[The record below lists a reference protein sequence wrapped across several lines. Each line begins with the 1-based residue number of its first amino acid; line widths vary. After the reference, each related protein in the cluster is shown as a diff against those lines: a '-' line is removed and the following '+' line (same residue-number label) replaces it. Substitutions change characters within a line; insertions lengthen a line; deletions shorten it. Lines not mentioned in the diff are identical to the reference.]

1 MRSFPSILLLGS
13 SLVVTACAASGDATS
28 DDSAESAADS
38 ADAAS
43 AEGNMMM
50 AATEGSNLSAVEL
63 TAEIVAGNV
72 AANLS
77 ARFQPSTCAVIT
89 QTGLTLKA
97 VFNDCTGIRGLL
109 HVSGELDLV
118 VSVSLQDAITVH
130 GTSNNLKVNGA
141 QLTVDAT
148 ATYSS
153 QGSSHQLVVTT
164 EGSGV
169 GPRGRTIEHDG
180 SYTVTWD
187 RDTQCHTITGSWS
200 TEIGARTRSNEVNL
214 SRCGTGCPTGS
225 VIHTFLR
232 GESLSIEFDGTATAS
247 WSASTGA
254 SGTLAL
260 SCM

>member
-1 MRSFPSILLLGS
+1 MPHTSAWGSIRELEVPVVARLRGHGVWPVGCSDDKRSSLTQRTYLMRSFPSILLLGS

-109 HVSGELDLV
+109 HVSGELD
-118 VSVSLQDAITVH
+118 
-130 GTSNNLKVNGA
+130 
-141 QLTVDAT
+141 
-148 ATYSS
+148 
-153 QGSSHQLVVTT
+153 
-164 EGSGV
+164 
-169 GPRGRTIEHDG
+169 
-180 SYTVTWD
+180 
-187 RDTQCHTITGSWS
+187 
-200 TEIGARTRSNEVNL
+200 
-214 SRCGTGCPTGS
+214 
-225 VIHTFLR
+225 
-232 GESLSIEFDGTATAS
+232 
-247 WSASTGA
+247 
-254 SGTLAL
+254 
-260 SCM
+260 